1 MGFSDRMQPLFGY
14 GRGDVMPTPHNT
26 ANTGDIAKT
35 VIMPGDPLRAKYIAD
50 TYLDNVVRFNNVR
63 NIYGYT
69 GVYRDVD
76 ISVMASGMGMPSMG
90 IIKKEVYDGQKA
102 HFYTKSTIGNENY
115 FSYYCPLFDEND
127 QCVGMVFA
135 GKASDYVNS
144 IVWKSILPIL
154 LLVLLSMIIL
164 IFVIWNYADH
174 LNRAF
179 RQLQRFLGNVEEGD
193 FTVELSESLTKRKDE
208 IGQMAGT
215 AVRMQHSL
223 RDLVQRDSLTGLY
236 NRHYGEIWMKQVK
249 EEARDTGEPF
259 SIAIADIDFFKK
271 FNDCYG
277 HDCGDMVLRKVS
289 ELLQTQVGR
298 QGYVSRWGGEEF
310 LIIFKRFTLEE
321 SVKFAEEIREKLH
334 RTELRYQNECFHVTM
349 TIGVAAG
356 DSEKSIES
364 MVKCADCA
372 LYAGK
377 EGGRDRVVCEKQ
389 KQSV

>member
-1 MGFSDRMQPLFGY
+1 
-14 GRGDVMPTPHNT
+14 
-26 ANTGDIAKT
+26 
-35 VIMPGDPLRAKYIAD
+35 
-50 TYLDNVVRFNNVR
+50 
-63 NIYGYT
+63 
-69 GVYRDVD
+69 
-76 ISVMASGMGMPSMG
+76 
-90 IIKKEVYDGQKA
+90 
-102 HFYTKSTIGNENY
+102 
-115 FSYYCPLFDEND
+115 
-127 QCVGMVFA
+127 
-135 GKASDYVNS
+135 
-144 IVWKSILPIL
+144 
-154 LLVLLSMIIL
+154 
-164 IFVIWNYADH
+164 
-174 LNRAF
+174 
-179 RQLQRFLGNVEEGD
+179 
-193 FTVELSESLTKRKDE
+193 
-208 IGQMAGT
+208 
-215 AVRMQHSL
+215 MQHSL

-321 SVKFAEEIREKLH
+321 SVNFAEEIREKLH
-334 RTELRYQNECFHVTM
+334 RTELRYHNDGFHVTL

-372 LYAGK
+372 LYEGK
-377 EGGRDRVVCEKQ
+377 RNGRDQVVCEKQ
-389 KQSV
+389 KQSVQKNNKKY